1 MNHLPPTRR
10 PWRWNLRIAAVS
22 LLMLLMGAAAI
33 AAPGAHGPNGEHL
46 DGPAPGAAS
55 GNSAPR
61 MEAKSETFELV
72 AHLRSDE
79 LSMLINRYET
89 NEPVLNAKVEIESGT
104 LKAVAKFHSDLG
116 DYAVDDPALLEA
128 LRAPGDHAVV
138 VTVFAG
144 AETDLLDGTIKGTG
158 ASPADSGHAHDDGR
172 GHWGGIPLPAWIAL
186 ALVLLGIVIYRLR
199 PQPGNPAGLSSG
211 GAK

>member
-1 MNHLPPTRR
+1 MNHLPLTRR
-10 PWRWNLRIAAVS
+10 PWRWNLQTAAVTFF
-22 LLMLLMGAAAI
+22 MLLMGAAAM

-46 DGPAPGAAS
+46 AGSAQSAAAGS
-55 GNSAPR
+55 SAPR

-104 LKAVAKFHSDLG
+104 LEAVAKFHSDLG
-116 DYAVDDPALLEA
+116 DYAVDDPALLAA

-158 ASPADSGHAHDDGR
+158 ASQADHGHAQADGH
-172 GHWGGIPLPAWIAL
+172 GHGGGIPLPAWIAL

-199 PQPGNPAGLSSG
+199 PQAGSRADMSSG

>member
-1 MNHLPPTRR
+1 MNHLPRTRR
-10 PWRWNLRIAAVS
+10 PWRWNLRVAAVS
-22 LLMLLMGAAAI
+22 LLVLLMGAAI

-55 GNSAPR
+55 GSSAPR

-79 LSMLINRYET
+79 LSMLINRYDT
-89 NEPVLNAKVEIESGT
+89 NEPVLNAKVEIESGM

-116 DYAVDDPALLEA
+116 DYAVDDPALLKA

-138 VTVFAG
+138 VTVLAG

-158 ASPADSGHAHDDGR
+158 TTQADDGHAHDDGL
-172 GHWGGIPLPAWIAL
+172 GNGSGIPLPAWIAL

-199 PQPGNPAGLSSG
+199 PRRGNQAGMSSG